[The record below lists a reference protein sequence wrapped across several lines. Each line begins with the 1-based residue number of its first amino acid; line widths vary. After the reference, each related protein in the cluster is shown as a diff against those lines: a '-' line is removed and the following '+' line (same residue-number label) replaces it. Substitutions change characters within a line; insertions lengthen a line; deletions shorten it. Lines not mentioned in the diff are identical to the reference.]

1 MPTGTPYNAFI
12 PPYPIRVDD
21 FSTPSSSSTNESQ
34 TPAVGLYL
42 LTHTHTDHLNG
53 LTARSFGQTVVCSH
67 DAKEML
73 LRHEV
78 YAERA
83 LRDMDLR
90 AENVRSYAHLRIEPQ
105 RMEDGSMNYAGS
117 RDLLRATSLH
127 TPTLFRFNDGQAVTI
142 TLLDANHCPGAVMFL
157 VEGDKGAV
165 LHTGD
170 LRAEPWFLDSLRHN
184 PYIQR
189 YLDASSTSPTSNC
202 KNVPRSTILPKLE
215 AIYLDTACLLNTY
228 DVPNKADAADGLTD
242 LVAIYPETTRFF
254 INAWTLGYEEIYKA
268 VARTFGAQI
277 HVDRYKHGLYS
288 HTTGDPFL
296 TSIITKD
303 GSSTRFHACERFDRC
318 EHVRVNGRESHTPSG
333 HHVVYVN
340 PVNMSTAG
348 WDQYR
353 KQTRAQLTRGEQ
365 VNVLLVPIARH
376 SPLPELRA
384 FVSLFKPRRVEP
396 NTLDPA
402 LKGLDAACLKA
413 MFAGCLA
420 EETSSPTS
428 GRALDAFCTSHAVD
442 RPKVALD
449 EIESSLIQEADASE
463 DVAFKNL
470 EGEGARELAERWAD
484 SGRMRKKLLVMQEF
498 LPPHYRE
505 VVDQILDG
513 TYRCPTSRTAGEIRP
528 TTFRREVLQPA
539 ATFADIAPIPAPSVP
554 KFQGRASAAETKAAM
569 ARFVVPKR
577 LQSPVLDSD
586 TDDDGDEDAH
596 ALTAHFLWG
605 GDADIPAHVNPD
617 RSSSPLPETM
627 EEPCAGASRRP
638 DEQPVRLPSHMPLT
652 PKSSRGSQD
661 LSHWLQ
667 SSSPLPISDDSS
679 TPKHLRHAVH
689 EESRN
694 EPNPSSTPHNA
705 RVLQSP
711 LEPMTA
717 RRKDK
722 MPQMPTPETRR
733 RRHVDSS
740 PTVPDRAH
748 RPRSPQPPQLAPAFA
763 ASPRKIDQ
771 ARRRGDG
778 SGGDAAVP
786 LIDLR
791 NHSSSKRRSPRAGD
805 DEHLQEPAPVPKR
818 RRTEDGST
826 AAVSV
831 AGAMQADRVLSFAR
845 PTLATSTSPRSD
857 RRRSERAFPTPSR
870 ANAIDFDAAS
880 AAVSAS
886 VRAVIKKEVSI
897 TSTVGGGTT
906 RKSKEEQRAERLRI
920 AEKLAQAV
928 PHRVKPAFWE
938 KLKCDQQRAQRAS
951 AQDGLENVD
960 SNAPASVSEVHVGSK
975 PRPKRQERAWTAPSR
990 LPSQDEVMGDEH
1002 SARVQR
1008 QVEEFKQGLARGL
1021 RPGLVIPRLR
1031 CLDSQEEEAAA

>member
-53 LTARSFGQTVVCSH
+53 LAARSFGQTVVCSH

-90 AENVRSYAHLRIEPQ
+90 AQNVRSYAHLKIDPQ
-105 RMEDGSMNYAGS
+105 RMEDGSLNRAGS
-117 RDLLRATSLH
+117 RDLLRATPLH
-127 TPTLFRFNDGQAVTI
+127 APEEFRLNDGQAVTI
-142 TLLDANHCPGAVMFL
+142 TLLDANHCLGAVMFL

-170 LRAEPWFLDSLRHN
+170 LRAEPWFLNSLRHN

-189 YLDASSTSPTSNC
+189 YLDTSSASPLSNHR
-202 KNVPRSTILPKLE
+202 NSSRSTVLPKLE

-228 DVPNKADAADGLTD
+228 DVPNKADAAGGLTE
-242 LVAIYPETTRFF
+242 LMALYPETTRFF
-254 INAWTLGYEEIYKA
+254 INAWTLGYEDIYKA
-268 VARTFGAQI
+268 VARAFGAQI

-348 WDQYR
+348 WDQYH
-353 KQTRAQLTRGEQ
+353 KQTRSQLARGER

-428 GRALDAFCTSHAVD
+428 GRSLDAFCTSHAVD
-442 RPKVALD
+442 RPTVALD
-449 EIESSLIQEADASE
+449 EIESSLIQEADANE

-470 EGEGARELAERWAD
+470 EGEGARELAEKWAD

-498 LPPHYRE
+498 LPPHYRR

-513 TYRCPTSRTAGEIRP
+513 TYRRPASRTAREIRP
-528 TTFRREVLQPA
+528 TTFRREALQPA
-539 ATFADIAPIPAPSVP
+539 PTFSDIVPIPAPSVP
-554 KFQGRASAAETKAAM
+554 TFQGRASAAETKAAM

-596 ALTAHFLWG
+596 ALTAHLLWG

-627 EEPCAGASRRP
+627 EEPIAGPSRRP

-667 SSSPLPISDDSS
+667 SSSPLSISYDPS
-679 TPKHLRHAVH
+679 TPKHRNITAH
-689 EESRN
+689 EEPCEEDSS
-694 EPNPSSTPHNA
+694 SSTPQNA
-705 RVLQSP
+705 RLLRSP
-711 LEPMTA
+711 LEPMTI

-740 PTVPDRAH
+740 PTVADRAQ
-748 RPRSPQPPQLAPAFA
+748 RPRSPPAPQLAPAFA
-763 ASPRKIDQ
+763 ATPRHKIDQ
-771 ARRRGDG
+771 ARRRRDG
-778 SGGDAAVP
+778 STDDAAVP

-791 NHSSSKRRSPRAGD
+791 NLHSSSKRRSPRARD
-805 DEHLQEPAPVPKR
+805 DQEAAPVPKR
-818 RRTEDGST
+818 RRTEDGAT

-831 AGAMQADRVLSFAR
+831 AAPMQAERVLSFER
-845 PTLATSTSPRSD
+845 PTLATSPRSD
-857 RRRSERAFPTPSR
+857 RRRRLGAFPTPAHAS
-870 ANAIDFDAAS
+870 DFDAAS
-880 AAVSAS
+880 AAASAPARP
-886 VRAVIKKEVSI
+886 VVKKEVSA
-897 TSTVGGGTT
+897 TTTVGGGAT
-906 RKSKEEQRAERLRI
+906 RKSKEELRAERLRI

-928 PHRVKPAFWE
+928 PHRVDPAFWE
-938 KLKCDQQRAQRAS
+938 KLK
-951 AQDGLENVD
+951 
-960 SNAPASVSEVHVGSK
+960 H
-975 PRPKRQERAWTAPSR
+975 
-990 LPSQDEVMGDEH
+990 EVMGDEH
-1002 SARVQR
+1002 LARVQR

-1031 CLDSQEEEAAA
+1031 CLDSQEEEAVA